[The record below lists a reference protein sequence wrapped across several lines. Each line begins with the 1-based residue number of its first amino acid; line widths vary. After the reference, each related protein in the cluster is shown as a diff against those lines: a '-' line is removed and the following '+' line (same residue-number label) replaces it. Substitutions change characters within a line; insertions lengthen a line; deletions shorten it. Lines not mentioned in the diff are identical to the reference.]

1 MLPAVSFRHLSLLFS
16 LSLFLGLGTLAA
28 VASSSHSGP
37 WAKATPAVALQ
48 QIEFVQRNGVLRLY
62 LHTSAPV
69 EHTVLSRTPTK
80 LLLQLQGVQPT
91 TTFSTNYQQAP
102 YLQQVQVTPQHN
114 GQGNGQGAGSL
125 VLAIE
130 GTHLSEPMV
139 GFRPL
144 DSQAPEQLGTVAIA
158 TPPAK
163 GKTKGKTKANSKTTP
178 KEQAKQKK
186 AAAAEKA
193 KQKKEKTKQKNKTKQ
208 PTAAAY
214 NLEALFE
221 EVKPLPQQATAPA
234 AAALPPTAPPT
245 SPALN
250 PKATANSGAT
260 PLLLPS
266 SSTPTPP
273 PSLLEEA
280 TTGSASNGLLAT
292 LWVALALCVGLS
304 VKLYQSRK
312 QFEAALHYQEA
323 EATTAWPPMGRSGQ
337 VGVSTPLRPS
347 ATKAPQRAPQAQ
359 QEPDEEGLI
368 PAAVRRAMAQR
379 QRQQQEEP
387 PLSGLKPLPKTPQPA
402 PTAMP
407 EPPAAVSKALQ
418 RQAAFKQYQH
428 TVAKADATGNPAP
441 TQPAFPKPM
450 GKTGL
455 KTRGD
460 TGPLF
465 GGNAATG
472 QDFLSNVSQYLP
484 PQAQANIA
492 KALNKG

>member
-16 LSLFLGLGTLAA
+16 LSLLLGLGTLAA
-28 VASSSHSGP
+28 VASSNHSGP
-37 WAKATPAVALQ
+37 WGKTTPAVALQ
-48 QIEFVQRNGVLRLY
+48 HIEFVQRNGVLRLY

-91 TTFSTNYQQAP
+91 ATFSTTYQQAP
-102 YLQQVQVTPQHN
+102 YLQQVQVTPQ
-114 GQGNGQGAGSL
+114 QGNGQGAGTL

-130 GTHLSEPMV
+130 GTHLSEPLV

-144 DSQAPEQLGTVAIA
+144 DSQAPEALGTVAIA

-163 GKTKGKTKANSKTTP
+163 GKTKGKAKTKATTKEKT
-178 KEQAKQKK
+178 KQKK
-186 AAAAEKA
+186 AAATKKGET
-193 KQKKEKTKQKNKTKQ
+193 KKETTKQKAKTKQ

-221 EVKPLPQQATAPA
+221 EVKPLPQPAMAPA
-234 AAALPPTAPPT
+234 ATALP
-245 SPALN
+245 SALN
-250 PKATANSGAT
+250 PKTTSTSGTT
-260 PLLLPS
+260 PLLLPA
-266 SSTPTPP
+266 SSTPTPPP

-280 TTGSASNGLLAT
+280 TTGSSSNGLLAT
-292 LWVALALCVGLS
+292 LWAALALCVGLGI
-304 VKLYQSRK
+304 KLYQSRK

-323 EATTAWPPMGRSGQ
+323 EATTAWPPVGRSGQISSQ

-347 ATKAPQRAPQAQ
+347 AQAQ
-359 QEPDEEGLI
+359 QQRSEEALI

-379 QRQQQEEP
+379 QRQQQVEEP
-387 PLSGLKPLPKTPQPA
+387 PLSGLKPLAKTPQPA
-402 PTAMP
+402 PAAMP
-407 EPPAAVSKALQ
+407 TPPAAVSKAMQ

-428 TVAKADATGNPAP
+428 TVAKTDNTGNPAP

-450 GKTGL
+450 AKTGL
-455 KTRGD
+455 KRGGD
-460 TGPLF
+460 VGPLF